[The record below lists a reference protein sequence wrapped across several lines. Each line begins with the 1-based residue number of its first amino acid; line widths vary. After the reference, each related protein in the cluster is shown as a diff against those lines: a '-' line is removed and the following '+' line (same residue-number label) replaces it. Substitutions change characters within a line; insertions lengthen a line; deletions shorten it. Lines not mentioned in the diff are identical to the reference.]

1 MKRLTLDSQLKYLVA
16 VSYGPDSMALLSML
30 LEQGFNVH
38 VAHVNYHRRAASDLE
53 QTGLEQYCLSHDI
66 PCYVLD
72 VSQPLPNGNFQAQ
85 ARLLRYRF
93 FQTIMKENQLDILLT
108 GHHQDDHLE
117 TAMFHEQR
125 QSWVPYAGMQRETTL
140 LGMKVIRPLLAMSK
154 TALLIYCDEHHV
166 PYALDASNSL
176 TTYTRNRLRQ
186 TIGTWPLEQR
196 IQELARIDKKNQHQ
210 IEMIH
215 TLQLRYPTFLPL
227 SSFQTDDQTI
237 FWMLYGYFQRH
248 GVSFPIT
255 RALIQ
260 QLKKIA
266 QSSKPNWFKSIDQGL
281 FIKNYDRFEWIVL
294 PDLKPYQ
301 FQYHGKT
308 MKSAWFEVHSDAPDF
323 PSWLIK
329 GVRIRNALPSDR
341 WFHQDQHLKL
351 NRLFGDWKMP
361 MYLRKY
367 WPVFVNPK
375 GNIVYTPRYQ
385 REPIVKS
392 LKWLTIYT
400 NRK

>member
-1 MKRLTLDSQLKYLVA
+1 MKRLTLDQQFTYLVA

-38 VAHVNYHRRAASDLE
+38 VAHVNYHRRADSNLE

-72 VSQPLPNGNFQAQ
+72 VSQPLPAGNFQAQ
-85 ARLLRYRF
+85 ARDLRYRF
-93 FQTIMKENQLDILLT
+93 FQAIMKENQLDVLLT

-154 TALLIYCDEHHV
+154 TALLTYCDNHQI
-166 PYALDASNSL
+166 PYALDASNAQ

-186 TIGTWPLEQR
+186 TIATWTLEQR
-196 IQELARIDKKNQHQ
+196 TEELARIDKKNHHQ
-210 IEMIH
+210 SQMIQ

-227 SSFQTDDQTI
+227 NSFQTDDQTI

-255 RALIQ
+255 RSLIQ

-266 QSSKPNWFKSIDQGL
+266 QSSKPNWSKSIDQGL
-281 FIKNYDRFEWIVL
+281 FIKHYDRFEWIVL

-308 MKSAWFEVHSDAPDF
+308 MRSAWVEIHPDAPDF
-323 PSWLIK
+323 PHWLIK
-329 GVRIRNALPSDR
+329 GTRIRNALPTDR
-341 WFHQDQHLKL
+341 WLHQDQHLKL

-367 WPVFVNPK
+367 WPVFVNAK
-375 GNIVYTPRYQ
+375 GKIIYTPRYQ
-385 REPIVKS
+385 REPIVKP